1 MQARPLIEILWHDR
15 KLAKS
20 CGSDSAGQ
28 RRFGAQ
34 RWKLL
39 RRRLAAIAA
48 APTLADLL
56 TLSAFHALHTDRSG
70 QYAGALDGPYR
81 LILQPE
87 TSQAGSDPSQVT
99 AIGVV
104 EVVDYHGR

>member
-1 MQARPLIEILWHDR
+1 MQARLLIDILWKDR

-20 CGSDSAGQ
+20 CASDSAGQ

-39 RRRLAAIAA
+39 HRRLAVIAA

-56 TLSAFHALHTDRSG
+56 TLSAFHALHADRAG

-87 TSQAGSDPSQVT
+87 SPQGSDPSQVT
-99 AIGVV
+99 TVSVV